1 MPTPEGVSIVNSPLR
16 PLAVLVAG
24 ILLLAAC
31 QTSAS
36 GSPSESES
44 AASSGDELAGDLQ
57 ISGSSTVEPITSL
70 VAEAFGA
77 IHPNVTYFVDG
88 PGTGDGFALFCNDE
102 TDISDASRAIK
113 DEEAAACEAAGVDYV
128 ELKIAIDGLS
138 VITSAFNDDVSCLSF
153 LDLYAL
159 LGPESQGFETW
170 DAANDLA
177 AELEAQ
183 LGTDFGESH
192 SPYGSFPLDV
202 TAPGEESGT
211 FDSFH
216 ELALDKISDER
227 AQDHTTRPDYTPS
240 GDDNVI
246 IEGVAGTED
255 SPHTLG
261 WVGFAFADENADR
274 VKLLEVDKGDGC
286 VAATPETI
294 ASAEYP
300 LSRFLYIYVNTV
312 RADANPALQA
322 FVDYYLSDEGIA
334 FVTEADYVALDPA
347 DLDET
352 RAAWESR

>member
-1 MPTPEGVSIVNSPLR
+1 MKSTPR
-16 PLAVLVAG
+16 FAAVLVAG
-24 ILLLAAC
+24 LLLLAAC
-31 QTSAS
+31 SPPAS
-36 GSPSESES
+36 GSP
-44 AASSGDELAGDLQ
+44 AGSGDDLAGDIQ
-57 ISGSSTVEPITSL
+57 ISGSSTVKPISDRI
-70 VAEAFGA
+70 VEAFGA

-102 TDISDASRAIK
+102 IDIADASRTIN
-113 DEEAAACEAAGVDYV
+113 EEEIANCEATGVDYV
-128 ELKIAIDGLS
+128 ELKVAIDGMA
-138 VITSAFNDDVSCLSF
+138 VITSALNEDASCLSF

-177 AELEAQ
+177 AELEDR
-183 LGTDFGESH
+183 LGTERGVSH
-192 SPYGSFPLDV
+192 APYGAFPLDV

-211 FDSFH
+211 FDSFV
-216 ELALDKISDER
+216 ELALRGVADER
-227 AQDHTTRPDYTPS
+227 EQERTTRPDYTPS

-255 SPHTLG
+255 SFHTLG
-261 WVGFAFADENADR
+261 WVGFAYADENSDR

-300 LSRFLYIYVNTV
+300 LSRFLYIYVNTA
-312 RADANPALQA
+312 RATDNPAVAA

-334 FVTEADYVALDPA
+334 FVTDADYITLDQA
-347 DLDET
+347 DLEET